1 MKERSLVI
9 FNRSFW
15 PDTEATGQ
23 FLTELSEALSNVLKV
38 TVICGMPYY
47 NYENDIHGI
56 NLYRREKHRNIEIIR
71 VRHTRFWK
79 GNLIG
84 RLTNWTTYTI
94 LAFIVALFEV
104 RPKAIIINTDPPFLC
119 ILGILLKTIYKVP
132 LVFNCRD
139 LYPDVAIEL
148 EELNEGFLSKIFDFL
163 NIRAF
168 NSSKKIVPLG
178 LSMKNKIL
186 GKGVDEEKIEII
198 PDWADTNFLK
208 PIKKNMNKLLKQN
221 GLNDKFII
229 MYSGNIG
236 YSQDFKSILYAI
248 KDIKKNFI
256 LLFVGE
262 GGAKRSLLKLCE
274 ELKLENV
281 KFLPY
286 QPYEKLDESLNMADL
301 HLIPLKK
308 GVAGSIVP
316 SKLYGILAVGK
327 PYLAIADSNSEPV
340 CIAKQYNCG
349 LWAEPGQV
357 DSIKQKIAWALENKK
372 EISRMGTNGRKVAVE
387 FYDKNVVVN
396 EWKRLLS
403 EIGITD

>member
-23 FLTELSEALSNVLKV
+23 FLTELSEALSTVLKV
-38 TVICGMPYY
+38 TVVCGMPYY
-47 NYENDIHGI
+47 NTENDIHGI
-56 NLYRREKHRNIEIIR
+56 NLYRKEKHKNIEIVR

-94 LAFIVALFEV
+94 LAFIVTLFEV

-119 ILGILLKTIYKVP
+119 IIGILLKTIYKVP

-148 EELNEGFLSKIFDFL
+148 EELNEGILSKIFDFI

-168 NSSKKIVPLG
+168 NSSKKIIPLG

-208 PIKKNMNKLLKQN
+208 PIKKNMNTLLKQN
-221 GLNDKFII
+221 GLINKFII

-248 KDIKKNFI
+248 KDIKKKI
-256 LLFVGE
+256 
-262 GGAKRSLLKLCE
+262 
-274 ELKLENV
+274 
-281 KFLPY
+281 Y
-286 QPYEKLDESLNMADL
+286 
-301 HLIPLKK
+301 IT
-308 GVAGSIVP
+308 
-316 SKLYGILAVGK
+316 
-327 PYLAIADSNSEPV
+327 V
-340 CIAKQYNCG
+340 CG
-349 LWAEPGQV
+349 
-357 DSIKQKIAWALENKK
+357 
-372 EISRMGTNGRKVAVE
+372 
-387 FYDKNVVVN
+387 
-396 EWKRLLS
+396 
-403 EIGITD
+403 